1 MAEFKETAFDYLD
14 VSDHATFSS
23 SERKWINKI
32 YKLKEKYPNE
42 VTIECAPD
50 DNYGMLVAFIP
61 KSWMK
66 ISPPKKV
73 NLTDEQKA
81 AMAERMRQSKKPS
94 TQD

>member
-1 MAEFKETAFDYLD
+1 MADFKETAVGYLD
-14 VSDHATFSS
+14 VDNYASFDS

-32 YKLKEKYPNE
+32 LRLKEKYPEE
-42 VTIECAPD
+42 VEIIKMPE
-50 DNYGMLVAFIP
+50 DNCGSIAAHIP

-81 AMAERMRQSKKPS
+81 AMAERMRQSRKS
-94 TQD
+94 LN

>member
-1 MAEFKETAFDYLD
+1 MADFKETCIEYIDID
-14 VSDHATFSS
+14 KHATFCS

-42 VTIECAPD
+42 VHIEVSEE
-50 DNYGMLVAFIP
+50 DNDGMIVASVP

-73 NLTDEQKA
+73 NYTEEQRA
-81 AMAERMRQSKKPS
+81 AMAERMRVARNNA
-94 TQD
+94 

>member
-1 MAEFKETAFDYLD
+1 MADFKETCIEYLD
-14 VSDHATFSS
+14 VDKHATFCS

-42 VTIECAPD
+42 VHIEVSD
-50 DNYGMLVAFIP
+50 EDNDGMIIASIP

-66 ISPPKKV
+66 VSPPKQM

-81 AMAERMRQSKKPS
+81 ARAERMRNMKK
-94 TQD
+94 